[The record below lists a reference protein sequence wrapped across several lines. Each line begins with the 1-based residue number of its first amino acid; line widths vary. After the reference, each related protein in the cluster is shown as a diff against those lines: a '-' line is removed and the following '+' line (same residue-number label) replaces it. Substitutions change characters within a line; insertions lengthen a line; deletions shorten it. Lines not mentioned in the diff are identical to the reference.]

1 VKFNV
6 DQVNRGYHFKKG
18 AKITTLLFFLFLFIS
33 ILCVWGAEEKKE
45 KDEKKSKDSSF
56 FALPIIFY
64 TPETKLAFGVGG
76 GYYFRTVK
84 GDVKTNLSRLDGFM
98 MYTLRNQFRVA
109 LAPDVYFKRNV
120 YRLQSALSFSYF
132 SDKFFGVGPDT
143 TKDMEEDYTSR
154 IYILNLNLQ
163 RKLFLGLS
171 GGIKLE
177 LARSTLVEVDE
188 DGLLATAMIQGSE
201 GGVGSGLGLILNWD
215 TRDNIYFPA
224 LGSYHQAYAIFFRR
238 TFGSDF
244 HFTKYVLDLR
254 KYFTVL
260 ASQVLAIQGYF
271 SFISGYP
278 PFQMMSLM
286 GGQNNM
292 RGYWMGRFRDKN
304 LITIQAE
311 YRIPLVK
318 RIGVVGFVGLG
329 NVAERLSHFGRSD
342 LKYSLGFGLRYAFNP
357 KEKLNLRLDVGF
369 TKEGAGFYITA
380 TEAF

>member
-1 VKFNV
+1 V
-6 DQVNRGYHFKKG
+6 DQTSRGYHCKKS
-18 AKITTLLFFLFLFIS
+18 AKTTTLFFSLFFFIS
-33 ILCVWGAEEKKE
+33 ILCVSGSEEEKA

-56 FALPIIFY
+56 FALPVIFY
-64 TPETKLAFGVGG
+64 TPETKLALGVGG

-84 GDVKTNLSRLDGFM
+84 NDSSTKLSRLDGFLI
-98 MYTLRNQFRVA
+98 YTLRNQFRIA

-132 SDKFFGVGPDT
+132 ADKFFGVGPDT
-143 TKDMEEDYTSR
+143 TKDMEEDYISR
-154 IYILNLNLQ
+154 IYVFQLNFQ
-163 RKLFLGLS
+163 RKLFLNLNAGV
-171 GGIKLE
+171 KYE
-177 LARSTLVEVDE
+177 LGRSRLVEVDE
-188 DGLLATAMIQGSE
+188 DGLLATGAILGSE
-201 GGVGSGLGLILNWD
+201 GGIGSGIGLYLNWD
-215 TRDNIYFPA
+215 TRDNIYFPS
-224 LGSYHQAYAIFFRR
+224 LGSYHQAYVLFFRR

-244 HFTKYVLDLR
+244 HFNKYVLDLR
-254 KYFTVL
+254 KYFTFL

-271 SFISGYP
+271 SFISGDP

-292 RGYWMGRFRDKN
+292 RGYWTGRFRDKN
-304 LITIQAE
+304 LITVQAE

-329 NVAERLSHFGRSD
+329 NVAERLSDFGRSD

-357 KEKLNLRLDVGF
+357 KEKLNIRLDFGF
-369 TKEGAGFYITA
+369 TKEGSGFYVTA